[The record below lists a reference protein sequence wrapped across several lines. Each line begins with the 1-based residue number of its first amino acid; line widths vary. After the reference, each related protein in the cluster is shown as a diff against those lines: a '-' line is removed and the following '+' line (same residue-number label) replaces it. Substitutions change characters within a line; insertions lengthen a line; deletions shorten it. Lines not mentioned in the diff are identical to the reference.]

1 MVNWLNLYGSACTI
15 WQLLTQF
22 LAFILIFS
30 IHEEESPKA
39 HLLLLI
45 SKLSN
50 TNKCVPVRA
59 RMVMWIIENQSKNL
73 NFLEVIIYYFVWG
86 NIKKERKGCSMY
98 SIAYDIQA
106 KVLKQVNF
114 FSNRFCCFFWIK
126 KLGNV
131 GKILEIFVEEAALSA
146 GQNCQN
152 YWTLMRPH

>member
-50 TNKCVPVRA
+50 TNKCIPVLA
-59 RMVMWIIENQSKNL
+59 RMLMWIIENQSKNL

-86 NIKKERKGCSMY
+86 NIKKEKKGCSMY

-106 KVLKQVNF
+106 KVLKQGLCCSAIF
-114 FSNRFCCFFWIK
+114 LQYFCYVKIDI
-126 KLGNV
+126 
-131 GKILEIFVEEAALSA
+131 KILMEIYGVLKSLRGWICNP
-146 GQNCQN
+146 GQKFKHLPN
-152 YWTLMRPH
+152 